1 MNNKKLIILV
11 IACCALAQQAFA
23 GDGIRIAARAG
34 YSVGATA
41 PFGMPYGVS
50 SIDAYRLTP
59 SFTAGIDAAYQL
71 GEKWSIAA
79 GLRFERKAMDADI
92 TAQNYHMELRKGS
105 EAIEGVFTGH
115 VSQQV
120 ALSMLSLPVYA
131 VFSLSPQVR
140 LKAGPCFSLLL
151 GKNFSGIASDGYL
164 RRGGPTG
171 PKIAIGDT
179 PNTWATYDFSDELR
193 SFLMGITLGGDWQAL
208 PHLGFSADLGIGL
221 TGIFPDSFTT
231 VGQALYPIYG
241 TVGVFYQ
248 L

>member
-1 MNNKKLIILV
+1 MNNKKLVILV
-11 IACCALAQQAFA
+11 IACCAMAQQAFA
-23 GDGIRIAARAG
+23 GDGIRLAARAG
-34 YSVGATA
+34 YSVGATS
-41 PFGMPYGVS
+41 PLGMPDGVS

-59 SFTAGIDAAYQL
+59 SFTVGIDAAYRL
-71 GEKWSIAA
+71 SERWSVAA
-79 GLRFERKAMDADI
+79 GLRYERKAMDADI

-105 EAIEGVFTGH
+105 ESLEGVFTGH

-131 VFSLSPQVR
+131 TFDLSPKVR

-151 GKNFSGIASDGYL
+151 GKDFSGTASDGYL

-171 PKIAIGDT
+171 PKIAIGNT
-179 PNTWATYDFSDELR
+179 PETWATYDFGDDLR
-193 SFLMGITLGGDWQAL
+193 SFSAGITIGADWQAL